1 MNTNTFFPQGTFL
14 DPLTRDISLEWKLFL
29 MNLQFNTVNVTSDS
43 VLATSAFLAH
53 TGPAKLYEA
62 ESQSILA
69 TQVYGG

>member
-29 MNLQFNTVNVTSDS
+29 MNLKFDVVNVTTDS
-43 VLATSAFLAH
+43 VLATGAFLPH
-53 TGPAKLYEA
+53 IGPATLYEA